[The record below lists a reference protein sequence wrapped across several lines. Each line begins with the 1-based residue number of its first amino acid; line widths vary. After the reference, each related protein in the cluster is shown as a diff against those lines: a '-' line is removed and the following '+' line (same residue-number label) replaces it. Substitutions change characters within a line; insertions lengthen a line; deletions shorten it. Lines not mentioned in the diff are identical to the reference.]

1 MIRVQIHD
9 LAGTFAENKDIA
21 AEIRESSVRPALEV
35 GEKVVIDFTDVE
47 GATQSFVH
55 ALVADLIRTRGAEVL
70 TRIDFHACNK
80 TVRSIVAIVA
90 EYSQLDLT

>member
-1 MIRVQIHD
+1 MIQIRIYD
-9 LAGTFAENKDIA
+9 LAGAFAENKDIA
-21 AEIRESSVRPALEV
+21 ADIREHSVRPALET
-35 GEKVVIDFTDVE
+35 GEKVVIDFTGVE

-55 ALVADLIRTRGAEVL
+55 ALVADLIRTRGAKVL
-70 TRIDFHACNK
+70 ERIDFRACNK